1 MAVTPQTNEAFL
13 REVDEELRRDQ
24 MARMGR
30 RYGLMIGGAIVLG
43 LAIFGGILLWQNQQ
57 RQVAGE
63 QGEQFALV
71 FDKLGSGDEKATA
84 KPLADLA
91 GSDLPGYRAMAQ
103 FTQADLLLQ
112 KNDLKG
118 AAKKFAVIAGDSRV
132 GQPLRDL
139 ALVRQTSAEFD
150 TLAPQVVVDRLKAL
164 AVANGPWLG
173 SAGEM
178 VAVAYLRMGKNAQAG
193 ALFGQIARDPR
204 APESLRRRAVQM
216 AGTLG
221 VDAIDQSEEKKPQ

>member
-1 MAVTPQTNEAFL
+1 MAVTPETNEAFL

-30 RYGLMIGGAIVLG
+30 RYGLLLGGAIALG
-43 LAIFGGILLWQNQQ
+43 LAIFGGILLWQNHI
-57 RQVAGE
+57 RQVAGT
-63 QGEQFALV
+63 QGEQFGLV
-71 FDKLGSGDEKATA
+71 FEKLGSGDEKATA

-91 GSDLPGYRAMAQ
+91 SADIAGYRAMAR

-118 AAKKFAVIAGDSRV
+118 AAAKFATIANDTGI

-150 TLAPQVVVDRLKAL
+150 ELAPQKVIDRLKPL
-164 AVANGPWLG
+164 VTDGGPWLG

-178 VAVAYLRMGKNAQAG
+178 VAIAYLRMGKAAQAG
-193 ALFGQIARDPR
+193 ALFGKIARDER
-204 APESLRRRAVQM
+204 VPESLRRRAVQM

-221 VDAIDQSEEKKPQ
+221 VDAVDQSEEKKPQ